1 MRLRFFLA
9 VSVPVV
15 LMVTAVIVVR
25 SESGERDKCVDF
37 LLSYGWEV
45 SAEEKE
51 SAEINIPA
59 VFDEVYKSYN
69 KLQTEAGL
77 DLEPYA
83 GRSGTRYSFTV
94 TNYPFDVGETVY
106 ADVICVDG
114 TPVAGDIMAVSI
126 HGFMHSLSAN
136 TPEHKQELK

>member
-9 VSVPVV
+9 ACVPVA

-51 SAEINIPA
+51 SVEINIPA

-77 DLEPYA
+77 DLKPYA

-94 TNYPFDVGETVY
+94 TNYPIDVGETVY

-114 TPVAGDIMAVSI
+114 TPVAGDIMTVSL
-126 HGFMHSLSAN
+126 HGFMHSLSVN
-136 TPEHKQELK
+136 VPEHKQDI

>member
-9 VSVPVV
+9 AGLLVAV
-15 LMVTAVIVVR
+15 MVTAVIAVR
-25 SESGERDKCVDF
+25 SESSERDKCVDF

-45 SAEEKE
+45 SAEVKD
-51 SAEINIPA
+51 SVQINIPA

-69 KLQTEAGL
+69 KFQIEAGL

-83 GRSGTRYSFTV
+83 GKSGTRYSFTV
-94 TNYPFDVGETVY
+94 TNYPLDVGETVY

-114 TPVAGDIMAVSI
+114 VPVAGDIMTVSI

-136 TPEHKQELK
+136 APEHKQDI

>member
-1 MRLRFFLA
+1 MKLRFFFAAGLPVA
-9 VSVPVV
+9 V
-15 LMVTAVIVVR
+15 MVTAVIVVR

-51 SAEINIPA
+51 SVQINIPA

-69 KLQTEAGL
+69 KLQKEAGL
-77 DLEPYA
+77 DLQPYA
-83 GRSGTRYSFTV
+83 GKSGTRYSFTV
-94 TNYPFDVGETVY
+94 TNYPIDVGETVY

-114 TPVAGDIMAVSI
+114 TPVAGDIMTVSL
-126 HGFMHSLSAN
+126 HGFMHSLSVN
-136 TPEHKQELK
+136 VPEHKQDI